1 MREAAKLSDDG
12 ELDIRL
18 ARSLANIADFEG
30 CVRSAET
37 AISKGDLKRD
47 DESYITL
54 GMCQFEVAAYDG
66 SKESFDLAEIDAEIR
81 KEIALDNCAANEE
94 MTKEIFV
101 KTLEQQE
108 QDLKKGKEIEDKILS
123 CILPASLRTV
133 NNWQKFLEKEVARV
147 TQLQNQLKD
156 IEEQLRNRESQ
167 AISF

>member
-1 MREAAKLSDDG
+1 
-12 ELDIRL
+12 
-18 ARSLANIADFEG
+18 
-30 CVRSAET
+30 
-37 AISKGDLKRD
+37 
-47 DESYITL
+47 L

-66 SKESFDLAEIDAEIR
+66 SKESFDLAAIDAEIR

-123 CILPASLRTV
+123 CVLPASLRTV

>member
-1 MREAAKLSDDG
+1 M
-12 ELDIRL
+12 DIRL

-66 SKESFDLAEIDAEIR
+66 SKESFDLAAIDAEIR

-108 QDLKKGKEIEDKILS
+108 QDLKKGKEIEL
-123 CILPASLRTV
+123 TT
-133 NNWQKFLEKEVARV
+133 KFLP
-147 TQLQNQLKD
+147 
-156 IEEQLRNRESQ
+156 
-167 AISF
+167 